1 MAFDLQGEFGVVSD
15 AIASG
20 TFDPVGSNSTT
31 FNVGTG
37 SGDVLQGGKSGLGL
51 PSTPTVPAVGGTLA
65 QGSQG
70 IANAANAAGIT
81 GGGTPPASTTGTTA
95 NTAGVANSWF
105 ARGAIVILGFVFV
118 AVGLS
123 QFGVVQRLKP

>member
-1 MAFDLQGEFGVVSD
+1 MAFDLQGEFGVVSQ
-15 AIASG
+15 AIANG
-20 TFDPVGSNSTT
+20 TFDPQGINSTT

-37 SGDVLQGGKSGLGL
+37 SGDVLPSSFNAGL
-51 PSTPTVPAVGGTLA
+51 PNTPSVPAVGGTLA
-65 QGSQG
+65 SGANG
-70 IANAANAAGIT
+70 IASAAASAGIT
-81 GGGTPPASTTGTTA
+81 GGATPPAATTGTPA

-123 QFGVVQRLKP
+123 QFGVVQKINPL